1 MKHAFALVM
10 LAGSA
15 GGYWYHQQDRT
26 AAGTKLQIPDPGLD
40 DLGAAAPEWKP
51 LEIDLLAPVD
61 DLPNGLVAELSSP
74 VQTIS
79 NQQPVESPD
88 ARRAAVKQPS
98 VTRSSDFEPVE
109 TSAAE
114 ESNAPASDVRPGDQ
128 SVEGR
133 PINVRKLGQGKF
145 RTVIITG
152 LDGRDVAAVQW
163 ADELAEALENRPE
176 LLNQQE
182 FVIVRAANPDG
193 LAAHIRENSRG
204 VHLNRNFPTR
214 RYQHTKT
221 PSSGA
226 GPASEPETRALL
238 QTLYEL
244 RPQRVVHLCSTS
256 GKSAVFVNQQAG
268 DVAERLQRRHRLPVE
283 RLNYDQL
290 PGSLEEFCD
299 ATWNSS
305 IVLLHLH
312 GVPEQEVAEKLLPPV
327 ISAIAW
333 REPAS
338 RSTIAPV
345 STPRAPSRWQNGPS
359 SSPVPAPVY
368 QSDRPRPV
376 LRRGYEELPPPP
388 Q

>member
-1 MKHAFALVM
+1 MKHALALVM

-15 GGYWYHQQDRT
+15 GGYWYHQQDR
-26 AAGTKLQIPDPGLD
+26 AGAGTKLQIPDPGFD
-40 DLGAAAPEWKP
+40 ELGAAAPEWKP
-51 LEIDLLAPVD
+51 LEIDLFAPVD
-61 DLPNGLVAELSSP
+61 DLQENLIAELSSP

-79 NQQPVESPD
+79 NEQAVEPPED
-88 ARRAAVKQPS
+88 RLAAAKKPN

-109 TSAAE
+109 TNAGE
-114 ESNAPASDVRPGDQ
+114 ESSPPVKDVRPGDQ
-128 SVEGR
+128 SVDGR
-133 PINVRKLGQGKF
+133 PINVRKLGHGKY
-145 RTVIITG
+145 RTVIVTG

-163 ADELAEALENRPE
+163 ADDLAEALESRNE
-176 LLNQQE
+176 LLDQQE

-193 LAAHIRENSRG
+193 LAAHTRENARG

-221 PSSGA
+221 PSSGT

-256 GKSAVFVNQQAG
+256 GKSAVFINQQAG
-268 DVAERLQRRHRLPVE
+268 DVAERLQRRHRLPTE

-312 GVPEQEVAEKLLPPV
+312 GVPEQEVAEKLLPTV
-327 ISAIAW
+327 IAAVAW

-338 RSTIAPV
+338 RSTVAPV
-345 STPRAPSRWQNGPS
+345 STPRQPSRWQNGPS